1 MKKYFTGFTFLAV
14 TLCFPFSTTA
24 GFLPNKQSIHLENP
38 IHVSDSDG
46 FVSSELTPAD
56 VSKSVNLGF
65 NQKKLSTIGFSST
78 TLTENP
84 ISTLNSEL
92 TRRYNYRYGE
102 PSNKIKIGLSLITT
116 VLEFHYYSPD
126 GGQRFRNLNDS
137 ENYWIAQL
145 GIHPFWI
152 DQFYFGIKR
161 GVVYNHLEASL
172 GVAFSMASAYFF
184 ESPLFPTFNVG
195 FTTLGLK
202 SKLRFNCGIGLPEII
217 YVGTS
222 YSL

>member
-1 MKKYFTGFTFLAV
+1 MKKHLTGMTFIML
-14 TLCFPFSTTA
+14 TLCVTIASKASILPKNHLFS
-24 GFLPNKQSIHLENP
+24 IDYP
-38 IHVSDSDG
+38 IHRSDSDG
-46 FVSSELTPAD
+46 FFSSELSLTD
-56 VSKSVNLGF
+56 VSKSVNFGF
-65 NQKKLSTIGFSST
+65 NQKRLSPFGFPSPHFS
-78 TLTENP
+78 ENP
-84 ISTLNSEL
+84 ISTLNSEFS
-92 TRRYNYRYGE
+92 RRNNYRYGE

-116 VLEFHYYSPD
+116 VLEFHYYTPD

-172 GVAFSMASAYFF
+172 GVAFSMASEYFF